1 MWVGRRSSCCCWFNI
16 VFSRFR
22 LAFWSIT
29 QSSSRSSTSN
39 FRICISSMSNRTAVN
54 HGQSDNVSSPF
65 LHWTNLGKYLKF
77 VWLYIVSIKTG
88 TRRIMRLEGMRLKR
102 RTTRDSSSRRKVRL
116 VSVFMLESHNQ
127 TNNKCLLKFAQ
138 TAWCVINIKKAN
150 LGSANYNSSV
160 SKASHSV
167 LESSSSYS
175 FWQSKIF
182 ILLRNTRSNVLQRV
196 ERGMY

>member
-1 MWVGRRSSCCCWFNI
+1 MMRWLYLSQLGFVLVLLLCSWARHLTLTVPLSIQVYKWVPVNLMLGVTLRWTSILSRGSSCCCWFNI
-16 VFSRFR
+16 VFSRFKF
-22 LAFWSIT
+22 AFWSIT

-102 RTTRDSSSRRKVRL
+102 RTTRDSSSRRKVLTSCVRL
-116 VSVFMLESHNQ
+116 Y
-127 TNNKCLLKFAQ
+127 A
-138 TAWCVINIKKAN
+138 
-150 LGSANYNSSV
+150 
-160 SKASHSV
+160 
-167 LESSSSYS
+167 
-175 FWQSKIF
+175 
-182 ILLRNTRSNVLQRV
+182 RV
-196 ERGMY
+196 T